1 MSYHTVII
9 VGRLGRDPELRYTP
23 TGQAVCSL
31 SVATDRSYTNREGQ
45 RVSQTTWF
53 RVSVWGK
60 QAETVNQFLQKG
72 RQVLVEGRLNS
83 DESGNPR
90 TFSRQDGSVGA
101 SYELYAN
108 TVRFLGSRGDTAG
121 GNAAASGGGTQAA
134 TTTSSDFDFGDFNDD
149 DFIDF

>member
-1 MSYHTVII
+1 MSYHTII
-9 VGRLGRDPELRYTP
+9 LVGRLGRDPELRYTP

-31 SVATDRSYTNREGQ
+31 NIATDRSYTNRDGQ

-60 QAETVNQFLQKG
+60 QAETTNQYLQKG
-72 RQVLVEGRLNS
+72 RMVLVEGHLNS

-90 TFSRQDGSVGA
+90 TFTRQDGSVGA
-101 SYELYAN
+101 SYEVTAM
-108 TVRFLGSRGDTAG
+108 TVRFIGGRGDTAG
-121 GNAAASGGGTQAA
+121 GGNAGGGTQGA